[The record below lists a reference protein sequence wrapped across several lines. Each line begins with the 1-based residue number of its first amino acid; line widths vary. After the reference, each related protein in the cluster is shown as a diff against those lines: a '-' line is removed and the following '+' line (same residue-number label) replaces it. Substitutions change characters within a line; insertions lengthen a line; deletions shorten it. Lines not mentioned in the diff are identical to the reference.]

1 MKFLFFSTTKK
12 KKIPIK
18 KLDMKLITH
27 TKYLDILK
35 TW

>member
-1 MKFLFFSTTKK
+1 MKFLFFSTK

-27 TKYLDILK
+27 TKYLDIPK
-35 TW
+35 T